1 MSVWSPRNPS
11 EIASLVAQHPL
22 AWVVSAAPAFQA
34 TPLPLVAD
42 LGEDGG
48 VEALVG
54 HFALR
59 NPQVEALKAEPRAMV
74 LFQGASGYISPELIT
89 QPQWAPTW
97 NYAVAR
103 FEVEVQF
110 APEDNGAALD
120 RLIVHMEG
128 DGPDRWSVDRM
139 GERYEPMARHII
151 AFRAKVLSCDATFK
165 LGQDERPESL
175 SQILAGHPDAAL
187 TAAMREA
194 NTPIA

>member
-42 LGEDGG
+42 LGEGGG

-74 LFQGASGYISPELIT
+74 LFQGASGYISPELVT

-128 DGPDRWSVDRM
+128 DGPARWSVDRM

-194 NTPIA
+194 NRPLV

>member
-22 AWVVSAAPAFQA
+22 AWVVSAAPTFQA

-74 LFQGASGYISPELIT
+74 LFQGASGYISPELVT

-139 GERYEPMARHII
+139 GERYEPMVRHII

-175 SQILAGHPDAAL
+175 SQILSGHPDAGL

-194 NTPIA
+194 NRPLV